1 LGVSGSVSN
10 GTLKNNDGLAQTDIQ
25 TTVLSLY
32 GSYEFGGGFFLDA
45 DLGYGH
51 SRDNTDI
58 DWFTGGG
65 SKSADYS
72 SDSFMGG
79 LNFGYGFHLTD
90 AATLTPSAGLRF
102 IHLKQDG
109 YEEKAFEPTPDDHV
123 VANWFGDRKQDFV
136 EVPLNLK
143 LATTFET
150 SGGGTISPEVR
161 VGGIIAATNSESE
174 QRVGFVGS
182 SDSFLISG
190 IGPGKSRLTAGAGIK
205 AQLNDSLDI
214 FANYDLESR
223 SGYKAHSASF
233 GVGISF

>member
-32 GSYEFGGGFFLDA
+32 GSYEFGGGFFLDG

-51 SRDNTDI
+51 SRDDTDI
-58 DWFTGGG
+58 DWFAGG

-79 LNFGYGFHLTD
+79 LNAGYGFHLTE
-90 AATLTPSAGLRF
+90 AATLTPSAGIRYTR
-102 IHLKQDG
+102 LKQDG
-109 YEEKAFEPTPDDHV
+109 YKEKPSDSNV
-123 VANWFGDRKQDFV
+123 VANWYGDRKQNFV

-161 VGGIIAATNSESE
+161 VGGIIAANNSTSE

-182 SDSFLISG
+182 NDSMLISG
-190 IGPGKSRLTAGAGIK
+190 IKPGKSRMTAGAGLK
-205 AQLNDSLDI
+205 AQLNDSLDV
-214 FANYDLESR
+214 FVNYDLEGR
-223 SGYKAHSASF
+223 NGYKAHSASF